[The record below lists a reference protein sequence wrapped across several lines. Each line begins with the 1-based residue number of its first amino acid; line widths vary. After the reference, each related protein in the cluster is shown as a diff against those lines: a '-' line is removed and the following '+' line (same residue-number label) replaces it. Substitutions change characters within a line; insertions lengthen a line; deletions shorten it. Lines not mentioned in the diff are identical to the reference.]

1 MRFAT
6 GTTARWIEMCVILCV
21 LACFGVSC
29 ATVPRPA
36 WVVKGQMSRCAST
49 HSRHID
55 ALEPRAHG
63 AREYNLFEHD
73 ILVLFSGMARASA
86 SH

>member
-1 MRFAT
+1 MFWR
-6 GTTARWIEMCVILCV
+6 V
-21 LACFGVSC
+21 LAFGTQESLG
-29 ATVPRPA
+29 PL
-36 WVVKGQMSRCAST
+36 WVVNGQMSGSAST

-63 AREYNLFEHD
+63 ARECNSFEHD